1 MPTGPLRPQNA
12 GSIDARFVYDGR
24 VEAPTPKPI
33 VHGDSRSSDM
43 RRVLMGSFALMA
55 LTCSGVPVASASS
68 ISKAAKTLEVVSVGH
83 TGGSLGDTAEP
94 PQKGR
99 YKADGEACVWD
110 ANDSGPDQC
119 TPQTVGR
126 FKKSRDSCTWDPKD
140 KGPDQCTPRQGRWK
154 TDGDRCVWDAN
165 DSGPNQCNPRR
176 PRRRAQ

>member
-1 MPTGPLRPQNA
+1 
-12 GSIDARFVYDGR
+12 
-24 VEAPTPKPI
+24 
-33 VHGDSRSSDM
+33 M
-43 RRVLMGSFALMA
+43 RRVLTGSFALMV

-83 TGGSLGDTAEP
+83 TGGSLGDTAAL

-140 KGPDQCTPRQGRWK
+140 KGPDQCTPPRGRWK